1 MSSVKKYFSM
11 KLLKTQQKMSDVGG
25 RKLKK
30 IDNEKK
36 DRQDSIS
43 VSDEDLIEGIYCFLF
58 IFYNLFRLI
67 NYLD

>member
-30 IDNEKK
+30 KDNEKN

-67 NYLD
+67 NYLN